1 MSLRNKFLLTLGIT
15 LLVGIVVLYGSAQT
29 FLISGIVALEKQYTR
44 NNVERV
50 MYLLDSYEKDLTAY
64 SIDWAEWND
73 SYCFIH
79 DQNSEH
85 HLSNVLEKTFIALQ
99 FNLFLVVESD
109 GNIVCSR
116 AFDLEQEKEVP
127 LPPGL
132 QPHLAPGSLLL
143 SNTDPQKS
151 TAGLLVLPEGILL
164 VVSRPIVESTA
175 EGPAQG
181 TLILGRFLDKAQ
193 TDAIGKVVNTSVTF
207 RPYDDPNLPPDYREA
222 LAGLTDQETI
232 VVHPLD
238 ENTIGGYALL
248 RDLYGQPAVVL
259 HIDASRD
266 IYRQGKLNIIY
277 FVALLLVLTLV
288 LFLAN
293 WLFWERS
300 IFSRLATITETIFQL
315 GASGDLSKRV
325 TMPGTDELAILGT
338 SINQMLDTLEN
349 AGSALQESE
358 EKFRK
363 LAETSPA
370 VIFILREGQLRY
382 INPIAEQ
389 IFGYTH
395 DELMHILPEKI
406 FSATSLRR
414 IQKTFNVLSQG
425 KNGTTHSEFEAQT
438 KSGEKRYFELTTSVI
453 EYQGASAIIGTA
465 YDITQ
470 RKLTEEQLRYL
481 SIHDSLSGL
490 YNRAFFEEE
499 VSRIEQGR
507 LYPVSV
513 IIADIDRLKATNDSL
528 GHAAGDELIKRTA
541 AMIRKAFRSEDI
553 IARIGG
559 DEFAVLLP
567 GLTTQEA
574 QKALERLRHRVANQA
589 KEIDGLSLEISAG
602 VATCEK
608 GCSLVETM
616 KEADEAMY
624 REKQM
629 KRL

>member
-1 MSLRNKFLLTLGIT
+1 M
-15 LLVGIVVLYGSAQT
+15 LVVIVVLYGSAQT
-29 FLISGIVALEKQYTR
+29 FLIGSVVTLEKQYTQ

-50 MYLLDSYEKDLTAY
+50 VNLLDSYEKNLTTY

-73 SYCFIH
+73 AYHFIH
-79 DQNSEH
+79 NQNSEYL
-85 HLSNVLEKTFIALQ
+85 LSNVVEKTFIDLQ
-99 FNLFLVVESD
+99 FNLFLVIEPG

-116 AFDLEQEKEVP
+116 AFDLEQEKEIP

-132 QPHLAPGSLLL
+132 QPHLAPGNLLL

-151 TAGLLVLPEGILL
+151 IAGLLVLPEGILL
-164 VVSRPIVESTA
+164 VVSHPIVKSTG
-175 EGPAQG
+175 EGPVQG

-193 TDAIGKVVNTSVTF
+193 TDAIGKMANTSVTL
-207 RPYDDPNLPPDYREA
+207 RPYNDPNLPPDYRQA
-222 LAGLTDQETI
+222 LASFTDQDTI
-232 VVHPLD
+232 VVHPVD

-248 RDLYGQPAVVL
+248 PDLYGQPAVVL
-259 HIDASRD
+259 RTDAPRD
-266 IYRQGKLNIIY
+266 IYHQGKLNIIY
-277 FVALLLVLTLV
+277 FVALLFVLTPV

-300 IFSRLATITETIFQL
+300 ILSRLAAITETIFRV

-325 TMPGTDELAILGT
+325 TMPGTDELAKLGV
-338 SINQMLDTLEN
+338 SINQMLDTLET
-349 AGSALQESE
+349 ASKALQESE

-363 LAETSPA
+363 VAETSPA
-370 VIFILREGQLRY
+370 VIFILKEGQIRY

-414 IQKTFNVLSQG
+414 IQKTFSILLQG
-425 KNGTTHSEFEAQT
+425 KNGTTNFEFEAQT
-438 KSGEKRYFELTTSVI
+438 KSGEKRYFELTTSII
-453 EYQGASAIIGTA
+453 EYQGESAIIGTA

-470 RKLTEEQLRYL
+470 RKITEEQLRYL

-574 QKALERLRHRVANQA
+574 QKALERLRHKVANQA

-608 GCSLVETM
+608 GCSLIETM